1 MNILLDSSFLIAYY
15 NPLDEHRKKAIK
27 IMDDL
32 IIGKYGNP
40 YVSDY
45 IFDEVV
51 TVIFIRTKD
60 LKLSNNVGDVLRDS
74 LGLFDVDEEVF
85 DNAWKIFKNQKNTN
99 FSFTDC
105 TILAVMQERGISH
118 IATFDEDFL
127 KFEGIKVVS

>member
-40 YVSDY
+40 YVSYY

-51 TVIFIRTKD
+51 IQVDVGGCLFIF
-60 LKLSNNVGDVLRDS
+60 
-74 LGLFDVDEEVF
+74 
-85 DNAWKIFKNQKNTN
+85 
-99 FSFTDC
+99 
-105 TILAVMQERGISH
+105 
-118 IATFDEDFL
+118 
-127 KFEGIKVVS
+127 

>member
-15 NPLDEHRKKAIK
+15 NPLDEHRKRSIE

-32 IIGKYGNP
+32 IIGKYGRA

-74 LGLFDVDEEVF
+74 LGLFDINEEVF
-85 DNAWKIFKNQKNTN
+85 DNAWEIFKNQKNTN

-105 TILAVMQERGISH
+105 TNLAIMQEQDISQ
-118 IATFDEDFL
+118 IASFDGDFA
-127 KFEGIKVVS
+127 KVKGIKVVS

>member
-105 TILAVMQERGISH
+105 TILSVMQERLISH
-118 IATFDEDFL
+118 ISTFDEDFL

>member
-15 NPLDEHRKKAIK
+15 NPLDEHRKRAIK

-32 IIGKYGNP
+32 IIGKYGHP

-74 LGLFDVDEEVF
+74 LGLFDIDEEVF
-85 DNAWKIFKNQKNTN
+85 DNAREIFKNQKNTN

-127 KFEGIKVVS
+127 SVKTIKVIN